1 MGTLVKTSFD
11 SLAKCIYTWADERK
25 DTSCPR
31 YDRDRGECRVTEFLT
46 IESIVVALV
55 LVTTLVAIGARRLRL
70 PYTVSLVV
78 IGLLIAIPTSLELEA
93 TPDLILAIFVPPLVF
108 EAAFHLD
115 LKQLRENLVPIL
127 FLAVPGVL
135 LTTALVGGMTALG
148 AGVAIG
154 TAAVFGALIAATDPV
169 AVVALF
175 RELGVP
181 RRLALTIEGESLF
194 NDGTAIVIFRI
205 ALAAVLTGTF
215 DPLTGIFDF
224 FRVSL
229 GGIVVG
235 LVLGWIAAQLVAR
248 LHDRLIV
255 TSLTT
260 ILAFGSYLA
269 AEQLHVSGVLSV
281 VVAGLLVGNLGMAGV
296 APSTKL
302 MILNLWEYLAF
313 LANSMVFLLIGLN
326 TDLTLL
332 WENLDVLAVAVV
344 AVVGSRAIVVYGFSR
359 LARLWRKQGYFPPSW
374 RHVLFWGGLRGAISL
389 ALALSLPVA
398 MPGRRELQA
407 MAFGVV
413 LFTLLAQGTTIQ
425 FLLERLGLTKRSPQ
439 WVARE
444 MRLGQLFATRAGLRR
459 LEQLHREGLLP
470 EEMWV
475 GLKKGYDHDRKQIQQ
490 QMNDLFREYSD
501 LEGEMLFQARREA
514 LQAER
519 GALWDARQRHLLSD
533 PVYQELSA
541 AIDYRLEALDL
552 IYGTTHERQ
561 SGEDEV

>member
-1 MGTLVKTSFD
+1 M
-11 SLAKCIYTWADERK
+11 
-25 DTSCPR
+25 
-31 YDRDRGECRVTEFLT
+31 TEFLT
-46 IESIVVALV
+46 VESIAVALV

-93 TPDLILAIFVPPLVF
+93 TPELILAIFLPPLVF

-115 LKQLRENLVPIL
+115 LDRLRQNLAPIL

-148 AGVAIG
+148 TGVALG

-169 AVVALF
+169 AVVSLF
-175 RELGVP
+175 RALGVP
-181 RRLALTIEGESLF
+181 RRLSLIVEGESLF

-205 ALAAVLTGTF
+205 ALAAVLTGVF
-215 DPLTGIFDF
+215 DPLTGILDF
-224 FRVSL
+224 LRVSL

-235 LVLGWIAAQLVAR
+235 LALGWITALLIAR
-248 LHDRLIV
+248 IRDRLIV

-269 AEQLHVSGVLSV
+269 AEQIHVSGVLSV
-281 VVAGLLVGNLGMAGV
+281 VMAGLIVGNVGMAGA

-313 LANSMVFLLIGLN
+313 LANSMVFLLIGLSI
-326 TDLTLL
+326 DLVLL
-332 WENLDVLAVAVV
+332 WENLDVLAVAIV
-344 AVVGSRAIVVYGFSR
+344 AVVGSRAIVVYGFTWLSR
-359 LARLWRKQGYFPPSW
+359 LWHKQSYFPPSW

-389 ALALSLPVA
+389 ALALSLPA
-398 MPGRRELQA
+398 ETPARKELQA

-425 FLLERLGLTKRSPQ
+425 FLLERLSLTKRSPR
-439 WVARE
+439 WVSRE
-444 MRLGQLFATRAGLRR
+444 RRLGRLFATRAGLHR

-470 EEMWV
+470 DEMWV
-475 GLKKGYDHDRKQIQQ
+475 GLKRGYEHDRRQIQQ
-490 QMNDLFREYSD
+490 EMNELFREYSD
-501 LEGEMLFQARREA
+501 LEGDMLLQARREA
-514 LQAER
+514 LRAER
-519 GALWDARQRHLLSD
+519 GALWDARQRNLLTG
-533 PVYQELSA
+533 PVYDELSTE
-541 AIDYRLEALDL
+541 IDYRLEALDL
-552 IYGTTHERQ
+552 IYDSTHEQ
-561 SGEDEV
+561 PSDTGEV